1 MKKAGN
7 AKVLGMMKTVITKNE
22 CIPSFLSLSSQFLER
37 FFNNNK
43 KIGISPM
50 LDILPRLQDGCLPP

>member
-1 MKKAGN
+1 MKKAGC

-37 FFNNNK
+37 FFNNK
-43 KIGISPM
+43 KNGISPM
-50 LDILPRLQDGCLPP
+50 LELLPRL